1 MTKRKIQYIIALM
14 AFGSLGLIIFQF
26 YWLGFTLRAKN
37 EQFGSDV
44 RDAMQR
50 VVRRLGQQE
59 FFYLAKQKMEIE
71 EKQKQLVAIAN
82 PTPQKPKKLIKY
94 PLLLKLI
101 LICPQESK
109 LSPKAHCLPI
119 FWYLKAPK
127 FCLMAKFANMRNGR

>member
-59 FFYLAKQKMEIE
+59 FFIWQ
-71 EKQKQLVAIAN
+71 N
-82 PTPQKPKKLIKY
+82 KKWR
-94 PLLLKLI
+94 LKK
-101 LICPQESK
+101 SK
-109 LSPKAHCLPI
+109 S
-119 FWYLKAPK
+119 
-127 FCLMAKFANMRNGR
+127 N